1 MATTCYNNLI
11 NNKQSARRRKENIMK
26 KDFTEL
32 LPEVTVLKTER
43 YHIVCN
49 KQGEYEVVNAF
60 GAIVMNLGKKV
71 K

>member
-26 KDFTEL
+26 KELSL
-32 LPEVTVLKTER
+32 LPSLTVGETKD
-43 YHIVCN
+43 YHIVINN
-49 KQGEYEVVNAF
+49 KGEYEIINVF
-60 GAIVMNLGKKV
+60 GAVVMNLGKKV

>member
-26 KDFTEL
+26 KEMLSL
-32 LPEVTVLKTER
+32 LPNLTVGATKDYE
-43 YHIVCN
+43 IVLNN
-49 KQGEYEVVNAF
+49 KGEYEIVNVF
-60 GAIVMNLGKKV
+60 GAVVMNLGKKV

>member
-26 KDFTEL
+26 KDL
-32 LPEVTVLKTER
+32 LPSITVGETKD
-43 YHIVCN
+43 YHIVIN
-49 KQGEYEVVNAF
+49 SKGEYEIINVF
-60 GAIVMNLGKKV
+60 GAVVMNLGKKV